1 MDTCPPPHHVTRRNG
16 VVKVSIVTIDPATVE
31 TIVQTHSCNVKIKV
45 LKDIPAHLMCIG
57 NVFMKWHY
65 KRLVYRHVESLL
77 KRVHGP
83 QKPVN
88 AQSSIVTGKDGN

>member
-45 LKDIPAHLMCIG
+45 LKVLKVLKVEI
-57 NVFMKWHY
+57 Y
-65 KRLVYRHVESLL
+65 RL
-77 KRVHGP
+77 
-83 QKPVN
+83 
-88 AQSSIVTGKDGN
+88 I